1 MLLSDLL
8 SMDNEELYEVYKY
21 GLEHKDLKLI
31 NTVRSVVAD
40 RFSLRA
46 LEHSPVDD
54 WRNSK
59 AIARFFQC

>member
-8 SMDNEELYEVYKY
+8 SMDNDSLYEVYRY

-31 NTVRSVVAD
+31 NTVRSIISD
-40 RFSLRA
+40 RYCIRA
-46 LEHSPVDD
+46 LESSPIDD